1 MGNSPDIIHFQTWV
15 SSWSWTWKDQIIKSL
30 VQNGIKTCV

>member
-1 MGNSPDIIHFQTWV
+1 MGNSSDIIQTWV
-15 SSWSWTWKDQIIKSL
+15 WSWSWTWKDQIIKSL